1 MKRLR
6 WIGALLVVVGI
17 LWGWSTQ
24 DRPAGSEANHPFT
37 DLETALASG
46 GPRGWELQTRPPRP
60 GPYRLIPGGEML
72 GRNEGT
78 GLTCRVHDDRGM
90 ILEEVRLKAIPG
102 CDQLVVYLEAPGGHR
117 TMAVLR
123 RPG

>member
-6 WIGALLVVVGI
+6 WIGVLLVVVGI
-17 LWGWSTQ
+17 LWGLSTQ
-24 DRPAGSEANHPFT
+24 NHPAPPGANRSFT

-46 GPRGWELQTRPPRP
+46 GPRGWELHARPPHP
-60 GPYRLIPGGEML
+60 GPYRLIPGGDML
-72 GRNEGT
+72 GRTEGT
-78 GLTCRVHDDRGM
+78 GLTCRVYDDRGKV
-90 ILEEVRLKAIPG
+90 LEEVRLKAIPG